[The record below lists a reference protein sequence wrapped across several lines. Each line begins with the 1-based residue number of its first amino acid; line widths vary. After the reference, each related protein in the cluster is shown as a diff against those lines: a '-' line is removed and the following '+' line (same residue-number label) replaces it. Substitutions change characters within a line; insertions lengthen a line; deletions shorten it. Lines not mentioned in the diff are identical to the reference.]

1 MIRIDL
7 RKNTETLST
16 IKDTRT
22 RHTEPL
28 KIFEE
33 LSEKT
38 SWIDFLTQRHSFVLC
53 PWKIL

>member
-7 RKNTETLST
+7 RKNAETFST